1 MNKIKDISRKKGFNN
16 LTYYFKEKYRPKIG
30 FKTLLSFSVDI
41 EKQKKNQE
49 LNEIVDGRYKSEEQE
64 KKSFERNVL

>member
-16 LTYYFKEKYRPKIG
+16 LTYYFKEEYRPKIG

-41 EKQKKNQE
+41 EKA
-49 LNEIVDGRYKSEEQE
+49 E
-64 KKSFERNVL
+64 KKSRIKWNSIWKI